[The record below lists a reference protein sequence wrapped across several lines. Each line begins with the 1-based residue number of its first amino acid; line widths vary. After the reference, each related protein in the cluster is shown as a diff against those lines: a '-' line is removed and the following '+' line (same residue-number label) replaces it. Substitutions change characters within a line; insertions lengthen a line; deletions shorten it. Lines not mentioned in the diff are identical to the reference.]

1 MNYEINEQKCI
12 LDYKCALDYGLM
24 MRYIDVFM
32 RRYDFLGVTSIGCTV
47 MGKSIPMITLGKGKS
62 AALYVGAPR
71 AGEWLTSIVLLRFI
85 NEYCEL
91 YKNKNRIYNNTLDY
105 LYSEKTVYIVPM
117 LNADGVDYRINGVND
132 KNILYDRLL
141 RMNEESG
148 TDFSAW
154 EANGRGVELSFNY
167 NFDFGKNKKIESDRG
182 IFGGAPSGYSG
193 TSPESEPEIG
203 ALCNF
208 LRFNAS
214 VEGVVSLGVGEN
226 TVSCSLSEEAKRYS
240 GTAGRLSRMSGY
252 SLESESAGAGG
263 FSEWCM
269 NELSV
274 PVFEIKCGGAP
285 KAFSADV
292 PFKIY
297 ADLRE
302 PLFRFPFVI

>member
-1 MNYEINEQKCI
+1 M
-12 LDYKCALDYGLM
+12 DYKCALDYGLM

-62 AALYVGAPR
+62 AVLYVGAHR
-71 AGEWLTSIVLLRFI
+71 ACEWLTSIVLLRFI

-91 YKNKNRIYNNTLDY
+91 YKNQNRIYNNTLDY
-105 LYSEKTVYIVPM
+105 LYSEKTLYIVPM

-141 RMNEESG
+141 RMNEPCG
-148 TDFSAW
+148 RDFSAW
-154 EANGRGVELSFNY
+154 EANGRGVELSLNY
-167 NFDFGKNKKIESDRG
+167 NFDFGKNKKNEGERG
-182 IFGGAPSGYSG
+182 IFSGAPSGYSG
-193 TSPESEPEIG
+193 TSPESEPEVG

-214 VEGVVSLGVGEN
+214 VEGVISLGIGKN
-226 TVSCSLSEEAKRYS
+226 TVAYSLADEAKKHIGAAS
-240 GTAGRLSRMSGY
+240 CLSRMSGY
-252 SLESESAGAGG
+252 SLEGESAGAGG
-263 FSEWCM
+263 FCEWCM
-269 NELSV
+269 SELSV
-274 PVFEIKCGGAP
+274 PVFEIKCGGTP
-285 KAFSADV
+285 KAFSSDM
-292 PFKIY
+292 PFEIY